1 MLLKSL
7 RENDVVRIGRHGV
20 PMKVLRVWPI
30 GGFAVVSD
38 GGERHLV
45 AFHEVE
51 VMSGVTT

>member
-1 MLLKSL
+1 MLRKSL
-7 RENDVVRIGRHGV
+7 SENDVVRIGRHGV

-30 GGFAVVSD
+30 GGFAVVSN